1 MEQEENISVTEVSYT
16 TPPVRPKQQAPILP
30 PPPTP
35 REKQNGDGGPLGL
48 VAMILAIV
56 GALFGVFP
64 LTILLAWILLPTGL
78 ILGIVSL
85 FLNKKK
91 GFGIT
96 AIVVSVVGAIVSF
109 LFVIVGLGLAMTEGL
124 FDEDTDIDF
133 GFGGNETIIEE
144 EDDND
149 PLGSDDLLSGTDE
162 EIIID
167 GDALGTREDPIPLR
181 TPFATEDWEVVV
193 DNVYLDATAG
203 VLAESPYNEKPEEG
217 YSYAVAVV
225 TATYLGED
233 KGSTMDIVFAF
244 VSDKGNTYNT
254 YSANAVAPEPRFKF
268 TELYKGGQYTGNV
281 LFEIPSDATGLIRVQ
296 PGMAREVFV
305 QITPSGEET
314 SANLDD
320 VDTA

>member
-16 TPPVRPKQQAPILP
+16 TPPVRPKQHAPILP

-35 REKQNGDGGPLGL
+35 SKQNSDGGTLGL
-48 VAMILAIV
+48 VAMILSIV
-56 GALFGVFP
+56 GAVFGVVP
-64 LTILLAWILLPTGL
+64 LTFLLAWILLPTGL

-96 AIVVSVVGAIVSF
+96 AIVVSVVGAIISL
-109 LFVIVGLGLAMTEGL
+109 LFVLIGLGLAMPEGL

-144 EDDND
+144 EDSND
-149 PLGSDDLLSGTDE
+149 PLGLDDPLSDSE
-162 EIIID
+162 EVVID

-203 VLAESPYNEKPEEG
+203 VLAEKPYSEKPEEG
-217 YSYAVAVV
+217 NSYAVAVV
-225 TATYLGED
+225 TATYLGEG
-233 KGSTMDIVFAF
+233 KGFTMDIGFAF
-244 VSDKGNTYNT
+244 VSDKGNTYKT
-254 YSANAVAPEPRFKF
+254 FGANASAPEPRFGF
-268 TELYKGGQYTGNV
+268 VELYKGGQYTGNV

-296 PGMAREVFV
+296 PGIMAKEVFV
-305 QITPSGEET
+305 QITPSDAET
-314 SANLDD
+314 SDTLDD